1 VPQVTAA
8 IVIAQADNPA
18 PGGYV
23 SGSRDGLLLN
33 KLVTLTNLSNAGVTS
48 WTWEV
53 FPAVGLT
60 EGDYSVAGKAAAS
73 CTLTPPAS
81 TGYGDLAVR
90 LTVRGDPLPGGR
102 PNVAVA
108 EALLGVRAP
117 LDGYEDGLP
126 LVHPHEGTLGG
137 KLVLSAVRGAL
148 GRISEAI
155 RAFKIAGVGGGGP
168 PSGAAGGDLS
178 GTYPNPTVAKIQTIP
193 VDISGI
199 AVGALLQYRGGE
211 LVPINPVAEGALLVC
226 WPGAGEEIFFSE
238 APEVRVT
245 TYFASYRGHPDTGLS
260 LGASDLDAGGT
271 GTRTMLTEE
280 LVWHT
285 IRLIGALTGDRI
297 LIFPAGGGRAHHLI
311 NATTGDF
318 TLRIQ
323 GPSGGFCYLLPGQG
337 KTMFVDDSGV
347 LRGEALDVLELVR
360 TITLTGDT
368 DSANVVRVL
377 CKLPPRVIVE
387 RVEQLTLEA
396 ASDAGHLS
404 SVGTVPPGAGPGY
417 DDLIARQVTPG
428 TSDPPLGWAAATLGA
443 GMSTEG
449 SAYFASA
456 ETVRH
461 VSRPDS
467 GTLTTG
473 QVRIHLTAR
482 YLGE

>member
-168 PSGAAGGDLS
+168 PTGSAGGDLS
-178 GTYPNPTVAKIQTIP
+178 GSYPNPGVARVAGVP
-193 VDISGI
+193 VDLGTP
-199 AVGALLQYRGGE
+199 AHGE
-211 LVPINPVAEGALLVC
+211 LLAL
-226 WPGAGEEIFFSE
+226 
-238 APEVRVT
+238 
-245 TYFASYRGHPDTGLS
+245 
-260 LGASDLDAGGT
+260 
-271 GTRTMLTEE
+271 
-280 LVWHT
+280 
-285 IRLIGALTGDRI
+285 
-297 LIFPAGGGRAHHLI
+297 
-311 NATTGDF
+311 
-318 TLRIQ
+318 Q
-323 GPSGGFCYLLPGQG
+323 
-337 KTMFVDDSGV
+337 DDSGV
-347 LRGEALDVLELVR
+347 KV
-360 TITLTGDT
+360 
-368 DSANVVRVL
+368 
-377 CKLPPRVIVE
+377 KK
-387 RVEQLTLEA
+387 
-396 ASDAGHLS
+396 
-404 SVGTVPPGAGPGY
+404 VPAPAGPALLIY
-417 DDLIARQVTPG
+417 DEDDGATPG
-428 TSDPPLGWAAATLGA
+428 GCRCA
-443 GMSTEG
+443 GSW
-449 SAYFASA
+449 
-456 ETVRH
+456 
-461 VSRPDS
+461 
-467 GTLTTG
+467 
-473 QVRIHLTAR
+473 
-482 YLGE
+482 